1 MRRGYQDGLAGIGRK
16 ALLATMLTTAA
27 FAADTFAGAAPAFAQ
42 VQTYSIPAG
51 PLAAAL
57 AAFGRQSGTQISY
70 DASIARGKTSPGLSG
85 SASREEAIARLLS
98 GTGLNHSFT
107 DPSSILVTAPAADL
121 GGVPAD
127 GSTVLERIT
136 VGGGETAWGPVDGF
150 VATRSASGTKTD
162 TPLVETPQS
171 ISVVTRDQIEKQGAQ
186 RLEDALTYTP
196 GVSVGSYGFNPEQD
210 YVFMRGF
217 QVPFFLDGT
226 RQYRDYIVG
235 AQLGVEPYGLERIET
250 VRGPASVLYGQI
262 APGGIVNQ
270 VAKRPTPEPLRE
282 VQLTLGDP
290 RRLQAAFD
298 FSGPVGEDD
307 VLRYRLTGLARSAD
321 GQMDFQGDD
330 RLFIAP
336 ALTWSPDA
344 DTTLTVFGQLQHDKD
359 ALRPVP
365 LPAFGTLFDSV
376 HGRIPRDR
384 FLGEPGF
391 DDFDRK
397 QYSTGYEFEHRF
409 NDTWSVRQNLR
420 YTHVDQTEDYTLTAF
435 DYGSFA
441 LDGRTVDRTGWHD
454 VNEIGT
460 LGIDNQLIGEF
471 DTGDLAHKLI
481 LGLDYSRSR
490 SDWRFASA
498 TLDPIDAFDPVYDSP
513 IGPLVPTI
521 SELKTATQLGVYA
534 QDQIAWDNWRL
545 TLGGRY
551 DWAKGT
557 TTDRFAAVSTTQ
569 KDEAFTGRVGLGYL
583 FDNGLAPYVSY
594 STSFEPEIGLDGNG
608 DPFKP
613 TTAQQYEV
621 GIKYQ
626 PVGGESFVALS
637 VFDLTR
643 QNIRTRDLNPPP
655 TNPWAETQTGEA
667 RVRGFEAEAKV
678 SLTDRFDLVGAYTY
692 LDSEITRSNNPD
704 LGKPLFLTP
713 RHQVALWANYTV
725 EDGAAAGLGAGVG
738 MRYRGK
744 VWGSSHEI
752 EVPAYTLFDA
762 SLTYDFGKANPELAG
777 LDLTVS
783 ARNIFD
789 KKYLS
794 TCSFWEGCFYGEGR
808 NVTAT
813 LKYRW

>member
-1 MRRGYQDGLAGIGRK
+1 MAWGSMGDLAGAGRK
-16 ALLATMLTTAA
+16 ALVATMLATAA
-27 FAADTFAGAAPAFAQ
+27 FSADMFMGVPAFAQ
-42 VQTYSIPAG
+42 AQSYAIPAG
-51 PLAAAL
+51 PLAGAL
-57 AAFGRQSGTQISY
+57 AAFGRQSGTQIAY
-70 DASIARGKTSPGLSG
+70 EASIARGKTSPGLSG
-85 SASREEAIARLLS
+85 TASREEAIARLLA
-98 GTGLNHSFT
+98 GTGLRYSFT
-107 DPSSILVTAPAADL
+107 DPSSILITLAAGDV
-121 GGVPAD
+121 GGLPAD
-127 GSTVLERIT
+127 GATPLERIT
-136 VGGGETAWGPVDGF
+136 VDGDGETAWGPVDGF

-162 TPLVETPQS
+162 TPLVEIPQS
-171 ISVVTRDQIEKQGAQ
+171 ISVVTRDQIEKQGAK

-270 VAKRPTPEPLRE
+270 VIKRPTADPFNE

-298 FSGPVGEDD
+298 VGGPIDD
-307 VLRYRLTGLARSAD
+307 EGTFLYRLTGLGRSAD

-344 DTTLTVFGQLQHDKD
+344 ETTLTVFGQLQRDKD

-365 LPAFGTLFDSV
+365 LPAFGTIFDSV
-376 HGRIPRDR
+376 HGTIPRDR

-391 DDFDRK
+391 DSFDRT
-397 QYSTGYEFEHRF
+397 QYSLGYEFEHHF
-409 NDTWSVRQNLR
+409 NDTWSIRQNLR
-420 YTHVDQTEDYTLTAF
+420 YSHVDQTENYTLTAF
-435 DYGSFA
+435 DYGSFVT
-441 LDGRTVDRTGWHD
+441 DGRTVDRTGWND

-471 DTGDLAHKLI
+471 DTGGLAHKLI

-490 SDWRFASA
+490 SDWKFASA
-498 TLDPIDAFDPVYDSP
+498 TLAPIDAFDPVYGTP
-513 IGPLVPTI
+513 IGTLVPAI
-521 SELKTATQLGVYA
+521 SELKTATQIGLYA

-569 KDEAFTGRVGLGYL
+569 RDHAFTGRVGLTYL

-608 DPFKP
+608 DPFRP

-626 PVGGESFVALS
+626 PEGSNSFFTLS

-643 QNIRTRDLNPPP
+643 QNILTRDLNPPP
-655 TNPWAETQTGEA
+655 TNPWAQIQTGEA
-667 RVRGFEAEAKV
+667 RVRGLEAEARISV
-678 SLTDRFDLVGAYTY
+678 TDRFDLVGAYTY
-692 LDSEITRSNNPD
+692 LDSEITESNNAD
-704 LGKPLFLTP
+704 LGMPLFLTP
-713 RHQVALWANYTV
+713 KHQFSLWANYTI
-725 EDGAAAGLGAGVG
+725 EDGAAAGLGAGLG

-752 EVPAYTLFDA
+752 EVPSYTLFDA
-762 SLTYDFGKANPELAG
+762 SLTYDFGIKNPDLAG

-783 ARNIFD
+783 ARNLFD
-789 KKYLS
+789 KKYIA

>member
-1 MRRGYQDGLAGIGRK
+1 MTRGSMKRLAGVGRRTM
-16 ALLATMLTTAA
+16 LAAMLTTTAISVG
-27 FAADTFAGAAPAFAQ
+27 TFTPTNALAQ
-42 VQTYSIPAG
+42 VHTYAIPAG
-51 PLAAAL
+51 PLAGAL
-57 AAFGRQSGTQISY
+57 AAFGRQSGTQIAY
-70 DASIARGKTSPGLSG
+70 EASIARGKISPGLTG
-85 SASREEAIARLLS
+85 SIGREEAIARLLS
-98 GTGLNHSFT
+98 GTGLSYSFT
-107 DPSSILVTAPAADL
+107 DPSSVLITAASADI
-121 GGVPAD
+121 GGLPAD
-127 GSTVLERIT
+127 GSTSLERIT
-136 VGGGETAWGPVDGF
+136 VDNEGESAWGPVEGF

-162 TPLVETPQS
+162 TALVETPQS
-171 ISVVTRDQIEKQGAQ
+171 ISVVTHDQIEKQGAK

-270 VAKRPTPEPLRE
+270 VVKRPTAEPFHE
-282 VQLTLGDP
+282 VQMTFGDP
-290 RRLQAAFD
+290 QRLQAAFD
-298 FSGPVGEDD
+298 FGGPIDNDGT
-307 VLRYRLTGLARSAD
+307 LLYRLTGLGRNAD

-344 DTTLTVFGQLQHDKD
+344 ETTLTVFGQFQRDKD

-365 LPAFGTLFDSV
+365 LPAFGTIFQSI
-376 HGRIPRDR
+376 HGKIPRDR

-391 DDFDRK
+391 DSFERT
-397 QYSTGYEFEHRF
+397 QYSLGYEFEHHF
-409 NDTWSVRQNLR
+409 NDGWSIRQNLR
-420 YTHVDQTEDYTLTAF
+420 YSNVDQTENTSLMAF

-441 LDGRTVDRTGWHD
+441 VDGRTADRTGWND
-454 VNEIGT
+454 INEIGT
-460 LGIDNQLIGEF
+460 FGVDNQLVGEF
-471 DTGDLAHKLI
+471 DTGNLAHKLI

-498 TLDPIDAFDPVYDSP
+498 TLSPIDVFNPVYGGP
-513 IGPLVPTI
+513 IGPLVPAI
-521 SELKTATQLGVYA
+521 SELKTATQIGLYA
-534 QDQIAWDNWRL
+534 QDQIAWENWRL
-545 TLGGRY
+545 TFGGRY
-551 DWAKGT
+551 DWAEGV
-557 TTDRFAAVSTTQ
+557 TTDRLWATSTTQ

-583 FDNGLAPYVSY
+583 FDNGVAPYISY
-594 STSFEPEIGLDGNG
+594 STSFDPEFGLDGTG
-608 DPFKP
+608 TPFKP

-626 PVGGESFVALS
+626 PVGGNSFFTLS

-667 RVRGFEAEAKV
+667 RVRGLEAEARI
-678 SLTDRFDLVGAYTY
+678 SITDRFDFVGAYTY
-692 LDSEITRSNNPD
+692 LDSEITKSNNPD
-704 LGKPLFLTP
+704 LGMPLFLTP
-713 RHQVALWANYTV
+713 KHQFSLWANYTI
-725 EDGAAAGLGAGVG
+725 EDGPAAGLGAGVG
-738 MRYRGK
+738 VRYRGS
-744 VWGSSHEI
+744 VWGASHEI
-752 EVPAYTLFDA
+752 EVPSHTLFDA
-762 SLTYDFGKANPELAG
+762 SLTYDFGKKNPDLAG
-777 LDLTVS
+777 LNLTVS
-783 ARNIFD
+783 ARNLFD
-789 KKYLS
+789 REYIS